1 MEQRYLTTHGLVLK
15 HLSLGES
22 DRRIVLLVPGV
33 GKIIAKARGAKNL
46 NSPFNGR
53 LMPANICNLLL
64 YRTPGGSW
72 TITQCQTIETFGSLK
87 QDLLKASLALAVLD
101 IVDRCTEM
109 ETPSDELFALTKIFL
124 ETIDSSQHQEK
135 QEKTELLFLAYQIQI
150 LDILGILP
158 SFTECVRCHKKVSI
172 ETLPGWHPLE
182 MLCEICLHQS
192 SQIAYELY
200 ENNYLKLLNFL
211 RGRHLADSIKVK
223 LSTAEQYT
231 LKTILQTLWGAQS
244 FSIPKSLGV
253 LETLRA

>member
-1 MEQRYLTTHGLVLK
+1 MEQRYISTTGLVLK

-22 DRRIVLLVPGV
+22 DRRIVLLIPGI
-33 GKIIAKARGAKNL
+33 GKIIAKARGAKKL

-53 LMPANICNLLL
+53 LMPANLCNLLL

-72 TITQCQTIETFGSLK
+72 TITQCQTIETFDTIK
-87 QDLLKASLALAVLD
+87 QDLLKASLVLTALD
-101 IVDRCTEM
+101 IVDRCSEI
-109 ETPSDELFALTKIFL
+109 ETPANEFFSLTNILL
-124 ETIDSSQHQEK
+124 ESLSTSER
-135 QEKTELLFLAYQIQI
+135 QEKTELLFLTYQIQI

-182 MLCEICLHQS
+182 MLCETCLHQS

-211 RGRHLADSIKVK
+211 RGHHLQDSVKIK
-223 LSTAEQYT
+223 LTPTEHQT
-231 LKTILQTLWGAQS
+231 LKTILQTLWSAQS

-253 LETLRA
+253 LETLHA